1 MTSRDV
7 SPMPPMM
14 AGKVVLV
21 TGAASGIGQAT
32 AIQAARHGAE
42 AVIVADV
49 NQEGGAE
56 TVAAVKAAGA
66 KGFFQPTDVSRPD
79 DPDAAVAAAVE
90 RFDRLDCA
98 VNNAGTRGEFGD
110 VFDVSDEN
118 WDRVMAINLS
128 GLFRCLRAE
137 VRQMKSQGRG
147 SIVNVGSG
155 TIFGVTTGLSPYVA
169 SKYGVM
175 GLTRIAARELGRHGV
190 RVNCVCPGRT
200 NTPMLRMHMS
210 LPGFDEAG
218 QIEPIALRRLG
229 EPEEQGEAILW
240 LLSDRSSFVTGDI
253 MVVDGGRTL

>member
-1 MTSRDV
+1 MTSHGV
-7 SPMPPMM
+7 IPMSML
-14 AGKVVLV
+14 AGKVVLA
-21 TGAASGIGQAT
+21 TGAASGIGRAT

-49 NQEGGAE
+49 NEEGGAE
-56 TVAAVKAAGA
+56 TVAAVEAAGVE
-66 KGFFQPTDVSRPD
+66 GFFQPTDVSRPG

-90 RFDRLDCA
+90 RFGRLDCA
-98 VNNAGTRGEFGD
+98 VNNAGTRGEFED
-110 VFDVSDEN
+110 IFDVTDEN
-118 WDRVMAINLS
+118 WDRVMSINLS

-137 VRQMKSQGRG
+137 LRQMKRQGKG
-147 SIVNVGSG
+147 SIVNIGSG

-175 GLTRIAARELGRHGV
+175 GLTRIAAREMGQHGV

-210 LPGFDEAG
+210 MPGFDPAR
-218 QIEPIALRRLG
+218 QVEPIALRRLG

-240 LLSDRSSFVTGDI
+240 LLSDLSSFVTGDI

>member
-66 KGFFQPTDVSRPD
+66 KGFFQRTDVSRPD

-110 VFDVSDEN
+110 VLDVSDEN

-137 VRQMKSQGRG
+137 VRQMKSQGKG
-147 SIVNVGSG
+147 SIVNIGSG

-169 SKYGVM
+169 SKYGVI
-175 GLTRIAARELGRHGV
+175 GLTRIAAREMGKHGV

-210 LPGFDEAG
+210 MPGFD
-218 QIEPIALRRLG
+218 QPRQVEPIALRRLG